1 MASERRATLDRSGG
15 AAYKPRSTRRDPM
28 KKLATLISACALAGT
43 SLFGSTLVGCGGALE
58 HAVVGQHEAAS
69 ADGIVR
75 IEETGAGNR
84 LVTIHL
90 DNLPPPERVSA
101 GATAY
106 VVWFVGAN
114 AAPLKAANLAYDAD
128 ARIGDAMATTTL
140 ATFELRVTAERAGE
154 VSTPSD
160 KVALSH
166 RVSGGS

>member
-1 MASERRATLDRSGG
+1 MARERPGARRATLDRSGG
-15 AAYKPRSTRRDPM
+15 PAYKPRSTRRNSM
-28 KKLATLISACALAGT
+28 KKLATLIFACALAGA
-43 SLFGSTLVGCGGALE
+43 TLVGCGGALE

-75 IEETGAGNR
+75 VEETGAGNR

-90 DNLPPPERVSA
+90 DNLPPPERVA
-101 GATAY
+101 TGASAY

-114 AAPLKAANLAYDAD
+114 AAPIKAANLAYDSD
-128 ARIGDAMATTTL
+128 ARVGDAMATTTL
-140 ATFELRVTAERAGE
+140 ATFELRVTAERTGE
-154 VSTPSD
+154 VTTPSD